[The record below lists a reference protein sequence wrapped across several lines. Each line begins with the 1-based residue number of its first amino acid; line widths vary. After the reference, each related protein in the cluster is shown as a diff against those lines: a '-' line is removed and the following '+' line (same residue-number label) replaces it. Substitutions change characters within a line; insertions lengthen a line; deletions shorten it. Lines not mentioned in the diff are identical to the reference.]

1 MWRGEKAIVIRIIGN
16 SENVTILAPIMADC
30 GCVGLICGRLCRLVC
45 SKFVFAKVG
54 ILNSVFQNRC
64 LSKLVCFPESFSQ
77 IDVPESMIPNIDFP
91 KLFPTIGFPE
101 LVFFPKDWLFKT
113 VFPPGIECSEL
124 CVPHKWL
131 VETVLFLQNAYFQTV
146 GFSVKI
152 C

>member
-16 SENVTILAPIMADC
+16 NENVTILAPIMADC

-113 VFPPGIECSEL
+113 VFPPKSVVHNGVFPTIGLSKLFFFTEC
-124 CVPHKWL
+124 VFPNRR
-131 VETVLFLQNAYFQTV
+131 FF
-146 GFSVKI
+146 
-152 C
+152 